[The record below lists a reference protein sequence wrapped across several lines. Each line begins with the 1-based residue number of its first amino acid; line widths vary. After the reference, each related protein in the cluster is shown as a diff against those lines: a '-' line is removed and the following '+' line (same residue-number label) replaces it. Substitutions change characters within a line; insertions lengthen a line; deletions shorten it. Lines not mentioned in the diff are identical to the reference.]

1 MAYKKALVEHGNGG
15 WGSALTIAPKEGQ
28 VIVCVTAGGAI
39 HPVAQKLSEI
49 TGAPVVDGFHHPVKD
64 AQAACA
70 VIDCGGIGRC
80 TVFCRKNIPTI
91 NTNAGSPGG
100 PFRSI
105 LKDGLYI
112 TGVADK
118 NVSAIDE

>member
-1 MAYKKALVEHGNGG
+1 MTYKKAQVVKGSGG
-15 WGSALTIAPKEGQ
+15 WGSPLTIAPKEGQ
-28 VIVCVTAGGAI
+28 KIVCVTAGGAI

-64 AQAACA
+64 AEVACA

-80 TVFCRKNIPTI
+80 TVFCRKNILTI
-91 NTNAGSPGG
+91 NTNAGTPAG
-100 PFRSI
+100 PFAKL

-112 TGVADK
+112 TGVAAN
-118 NVSAIDE
+118 NVSSIDD